1 MKGFNFLRKREEKAA
16 GSEWSEWSDLGR
28 EVKFRGNEE
37 VSPTSPDVSR
47 MQEQAQRLREM
58 QEARERA
65 MRAFDKNFDGMNKKA
80 GVEKFRR

>member
-16 GSEWSEWSDLGR
+16 GSEWSDLGR

-37 VSPTSPDVSR
+37 ASPMSPDVSR

-80 GVEKFRR
+80 GVEKFRGN